1 MSLVLADTSVWVE
14 HFRLGVPLFEE
25 LLASQRLLGHP
36 LVVGELACGNLRER
50 EATLLLLDELPSA
63 ALATAA
69 EVREAIERRRLCGR
83 GVGLVDV
90 HLLVAAMLTHSATLW
105 SRDRRLRAL
114 ASEAGIAF
122 SEDRLH

>member
-69 EVREAIERRRLCGR
+69 EVREAIERRRLYGR